1 MRGERGGVEVDEVR
15 FVRPVEEDEEVGLAR
30 GELGLEGAPVKAVGE
45 DGRGS
50 GKSKR
55 VPADARAVEIE
66 RRAKERNRRLAL
78 VGDLDE
84 VRDALNWPTLHA
96 RGRFIHATELDRHR
110 GAAVDL
116 HRETPFKIRRVEEV
130 ERDRARSFV
139 GPLVVETKTPDVS
152 HAWLAFGADT
162 GQPPDTARRKLAR
175 VVDLPVADR
184 GALDTGLTQSLGRGA
199 RGDKPPARTA
209 EFLGEPRS
217 RRVGEKVRR
226 GTANGRLRVNIMLS
240 VAENESDRT
249 SERIKFVF
257 DGKRRR
263 KEWCFTGGPA
273 QWPYGYMPQVIDGVK
288 RCVKNPETAPIVQDF
303 WDYVVSYNSI
313 RKAGMYVCEK
323 YGITR
328 NYRTWMV
335 TARNELYTGT
345 FHGVED
351 YCPAYI
357 SRADWERIVL
367 GHEIIKKTQSP
378 DRVYLFTGMIR
389 CPECGNTLK
398 ATFKTYPND
407 RTKEYNGYRC
417 NNGKLRT
424 CTFNHQLSER
434 KIEKY
439 LLGNIQSLLQEQITT
454 AEVAEK
460 ERRQQPKAMD
470 AVNLAEKLRRLNTI
484 YMAGNISDEDYM
496 TESRRLKAA
505 IEKAKAQDEQNAP
518 PNLEALR
525 AFLQSDFLTIYDSL
539 SKEDRHRI
547 WRSVI
552 QEILIDGTTPTG
564 IIPRL

>member
-1 MRGERGGVEVDEVR
+1 MAPNQILRVALYPRVSTEEQATNGYSLNLQEESLVRYANDHGYKIVGIYRDEGNSAR
-15 FVRPVEEDEEVGLAR
+15 KPVMKRKVMLQLLED
-30 GELGLEGAPVKAVGE
+30 VKA
-45 DGRGS
+45 
-50 GKSKR
+50 GKIDRILFLK
-55 VPADARAVEIE
+55 
-66 RRAKERNRRLAL
+66 
-78 VGDLDE
+78 
-84 VRDALNWPTLHA
+84 
-96 RGRFIHATELDRHR
+96 LDRWFR
-110 GAAVDL
+110 NV
-116 HRETPFKIRRVEEV
+116 REYHVVQEILEAHGVTWQATMEEY
-130 ERDRARSFV
+130 
-139 GPLVVETKTPDVS
+139 
-152 HAWLAFGADT
+152 DT
-162 GQPPDTARRKLAR
+162 
-175 VVDLPVADR
+175 V
-184 GALDTGLTQSLGRGA
+184 
-199 RGDKPPARTA
+199 
-209 EFLGEPRS
+209 
-217 RRVGEKVRR
+217 
-226 GTANGRLRVNIMLS
+226 TANGRLRVNIMLS

-257 DGKRRR
+257 DGMRRR
-263 KEWCFTGGPA
+263 KEWCFPGGPI

-288 RCVKNPETAPIVQDF
+288 RCVKNPETEPIVQDF
-303 WDYVVSYNSI
+303 WDYVVKYNSV

-328 NYRTWMV
+328 HYRTWMV

-351 YCPAYI
+351 YCPAYV
-357 SRADWERIVL
+357 SRADWERIIL
-367 GHEIIKKTQSP
+367 GHELIKKTQSP
-378 DRVYLFTGMIR
+378 DRVYLFTGLIR
-389 CPECGNTLK
+389 CPGCGNTMK

-407 RTKEYNGYRC
+407 RSKEYNGYRC
-417 NNGKLRT
+417 NNSKLRACPFHHT
-424 CTFNHQLSER
+424 LSER

-439 LLGNIQSLLQEQITT
+439 LLQNIQTLLEEHITT

-496 TESRRLKAA
+496 SESRRLKTA

-539 SKEDRHRI
+539 SKEDRRRI

-552 QEILIDGTTPTG
+552 QEIKIDGNTPTG

>member
-1 MRGERGGVEVDEVR
+1 MAPNQILRVALYPRVSTEEQATHGYSLELQEESLVRYANDHGYKIVGIYRDEGNSAR
-15 FVRPVEEDEEVGLAR
+15 KPVMKRKVMLQLLED
-30 GELGLEGAPVKAVGE
+30 VKA
-45 DGRGS
+45 
-50 GKSKR
+50 GKIDRILFLK
-55 VPADARAVEIE
+55 
-66 RRAKERNRRLAL
+66 
-78 VGDLDE
+78 
-84 VRDALNWPTLHA
+84 
-96 RGRFIHATELDRHR
+96 LDRWFR
-110 GAAVDL
+110 NV
-116 HRETPFKIRRVEEV
+116 REYHVVQEILEAHGVTWQATMEEY
-130 ERDRARSFV
+130 
-139 GPLVVETKTPDVS
+139 
-152 HAWLAFGADT
+152 DT
-162 GQPPDTARRKLAR
+162 
-175 VVDLPVADR
+175 V
-184 GALDTGLTQSLGRGA
+184 
-199 RGDKPPARTA
+199 
-209 EFLGEPRS
+209 
-217 RRVGEKVRR
+217 
-226 GTANGRLRVNIMLS
+226 TANGRLRVNIMLS

-257 DGKRRR
+257 DGKRQRR
-263 KEWCFTGGPA
+263 EWCFTGGPI

-288 RCVKNPETAPIVQDF
+288 RCVKNPETEPIVQDF
-303 WDYVVSYNSI
+303 WDYVVKYNSV
-313 RKAGMYVCEK
+313 RKAGMFVCEK

-351 YCPAYI
+351 YCPAYV
-357 SRADWERIVL
+357 SRADWERIIL
-367 GHEIIKKTQSP
+367 GHEIIKKTQNP
-378 DRVYLFTGMIR
+378 DRVYLFTGLIR
-389 CPECGNTLK
+389 CPGCGNTMK

-407 RTKEYNGYRC
+407 RSIEYNGYRC
-417 NNGKLRT
+417 NNSKLRACPFHHT
-424 CTFNHQLSER
+424 LSER

-439 LLGNIQSLLQEQITT
+439 LLNNIQSLLQEQITT

-539 SKEDRHRI
+539 SKEDRRRI

-552 QEILIDGTTPTG
+552 QEILIDGNTPTG

>member
-1 MRGERGGVEVDEVR
+1 MDANQILRVALYPRVSTEEQAAHGYSLELQEESLVRYANDHGYKIVGIYRDEGNSAR
-15 FVRPVEEDEEVGLAR
+15 KPVMKRKVMLQLLED
-30 GELGLEGAPVKAVGE
+30 VKA
-45 DGRGS
+45 
-50 GKSKR
+50 GKIDRILFLK
-55 VPADARAVEIE
+55 
-66 RRAKERNRRLAL
+66 
-78 VGDLDE
+78 
-84 VRDALNWPTLHA
+84 
-96 RGRFIHATELDRHR
+96 LDRWFR
-110 GAAVDL
+110 NV
-116 HRETPFKIRRVEEV
+116 REYHVVQEILEAHNVTWQATMEEY
-130 ERDRARSFV
+130 
-139 GPLVVETKTPDVS
+139 
-152 HAWLAFGADT
+152 DT
-162 GQPPDTARRKLAR
+162 
-175 VVDLPVADR
+175 V
-184 GALDTGLTQSLGRGA
+184 
-199 RGDKPPARTA
+199 
-209 EFLGEPRS
+209 
-217 RRVGEKVRR
+217 
-226 GTANGRLRVNIMLS
+226 TANGRLRVNIMLS

-257 DGKRRR
+257 DGKRKR
-263 KEWCFTGGPA
+263 KEWCFTGGPD

-303 WDYVVSYNSI
+303 WDYVVKYNSV
-313 RKAGMYVCEK
+313 RKAGMYICEK

-357 SRADWERIVL
+357 RRADWERIIL
-367 GHEIIKKTQSP
+367 GHELIKKTQSP
-378 DRVYLFTGMIR
+378 DRVYLFTGLIR
-389 CPECGNTLK
+389 CPDCGNTLK

-417 NNGKLRT
+417 NNGRLRT
-424 CTFNHQLSER
+424 CTFNHQLSEK

-439 LLGNIQSLLQEQITT
+439 LLGNIQSLLEEHITT
-454 AEVAEK
+454 AEIAEK
-460 ERRQQPKAMD
+460 ERRQQPKVMD
-470 AVNLAEKLRRLNTI
+470 AVNLTEKLRRLNTI

-539 SKEDRHRI
+539 SKEDRRRI

-552 QEILIDGTTPTG
+552 QEILIDGNTPTG

>member
-1 MRGERGGVEVDEVR
+1 MAPNQILRVALYPRVSTEEQAAHGYSLELQEEALVRYANDHGYKIVGIYRDEGNSAR
-15 FVRPVEEDEEVGLAR
+15 KPVMKRKVMLQLLED
-30 GELGLEGAPVKAVGE
+30 VKA
-45 DGRGS
+45 
-50 GKSKR
+50 GKIDRILFLK
-55 VPADARAVEIE
+55 
-66 RRAKERNRRLAL
+66 
-78 VGDLDE
+78 
-84 VRDALNWPTLHA
+84 
-96 RGRFIHATELDRHR
+96 LDRWFR
-110 GAAVDL
+110 NV
-116 HRETPFKIRRVEEV
+116 REYHVVQQILEAHNVTWQATMEEY
-130 ERDRARSFV
+130 
-139 GPLVVETKTPDVS
+139 
-152 HAWLAFGADT
+152 DT
-162 GQPPDTARRKLAR
+162 
-175 VVDLPVADR
+175 V
-184 GALDTGLTQSLGRGA
+184 
-199 RGDKPPARTA
+199 
-209 EFLGEPRS
+209 
-217 RRVGEKVRR
+217 
-226 GTANGRLRVNIMLS
+226 TANGRLRVNIMLS

-257 DGKRRR
+257 DGKRKR
-263 KEWCFTGGPA
+263 KEWCFTGGPI
-273 QWPYGYMPQVIDGVK
+273 QWPYGYMPQLIDGVK
-288 RCVKNPETAPIVQDF
+288 RCVKNPDTEPIVQDF
-303 WDYVVSYNSI
+303 WDYVVKYNSV
-313 RKAGMYVCEK
+313 RKAGMYVCQK

-357 SRADWERIVL
+357 SRADWERIIL

-378 DRVYLFTGMIR
+378 DRVYLFTGLIR

-398 ATFKTYPND
+398 ATFKTYPSD
-407 RTKEYNGYRC
+407 RSKEYNGYRC
-417 NNGKLRT
+417 NNGRLRT
-424 CTFNHQLSER
+424 CTFNHQLSEK

-439 LLGNIQSLLQEQITT
+439 LLNNIQYLLEEHITT
-454 AEVAEK
+454 AEIAEK
-460 ERRQQPKAMD
+460 ERRQQPKALD

-505 IEKAKAQDEQNAP
+505 IEKAKAQNEQNAP

-539 SKEDRHRI
+539 SKEDRQRI